1 MRKCVSGMMH
11 GGRDQ
16 KGRKEEGGGGR
27 RRNGGGGGPGGH
39 AGDEGEELVM
49 VMRRCNDSSAVR
61 SELAL
66 SFPLFFSSF
75 SLSILFASL
84 DSLPSLCL
92 RMAMIPGTAY
102 APFYALLFTGTWLLS
117 AQLAISAVRLCMWSA
132 RALIRRI
139 MGRLLTLNTVNNS
152 RSGAALSVT
161 RNRRCSNEYF
171 AITAIVMRVI
181 LICEFK
187 GIQRFFFF
195 FFLL

>member
-1 MRKCVSGMMH
+1 MCIRNDAWRPRSEREERK
-11 GGRDQ
+11 GGQR
-16 KGRKEEGGGGR
+16 GERS
-27 RRNGGGGGPGGH
+27 GGGGPGGH

-66 SFPLFFSSF
+66 SFSVSFSSF
-75 SLSILFASL
+75 FFFFLCPFCFARP
-84 DSLPSLCL
+84 LPSLYL
-92 RMAMIPGTAY
+92 RMAMIPGTAH

-117 AQLAISAVRLCMWSA
+117 ARLAIFAVRLCMWSA

-171 AITAIVMRVI
+171 AVTMIIMTII
-181 LICEFK
+181 LIYEFK
-187 GIQRFFFF
+187 DI
-195 FFLL
+195 

>member
-1 MRKCVSGMMH
+1 
-11 GGRDQ
+11 
-16 KGRKEEGGGGR
+16 
-27 RRNGGGGGPGGH
+27 
-39 AGDEGEELVM
+39 M

-161 RNRRCSNEYF
+161 RNRRCSEYF
-171 AITAIVMRVI
+171 AITAIVTRVI
-181 LICEFK
+181 LICEFR
-187 GIQRFFFF
+187 GIQHFFFF
-195 FFLL
+195 FYSKYICALFNINKLNIMA